1 MFYDPCT
8 SPSRLFTVLYF
19 SAISS
24 RSRALRYGL
33 PILPTPAPSVHLK
46 IKIKDAVYLE
56 DQNQRRGISKRSL
69 EKTGDCEQSK
79 APRWV
84 EKIIHLSYIYFLA
97 NLLVDGSWLQT
108 IHTWR
113 EHQAWNTVDP
123 GTATWDNRISRHVC
137 FLTREHLLGQLQHT
151 VSANDRF
158 ILFLL

>member
-46 IKIKDAVYLE
+46 IKIAVTVK
-56 DQNQRRGISKRSL
+56 RGISKRSQ
-69 EKTGDCEQSK
+69 EKIGDCEQSK

-84 EKIIHLSYIYFLA
+84 EKIIYLSYIYFLA

-158 ILFLL
+158 ITFLL